1 MMTDEERYL
10 FDLQGYMVIEDV
22 LNPDEL
28 GDLNHTLDEYDL
40 WNETPGHDNFFDF
53 WKNGDGQISAGPLH
67 RFAKPFRQLV
77 AHPRIVPYLADLLG
91 NQFRSD

>member
-22 LNPDEL
+22 LK
-28 GDLNHTLDEYDL
+28 LDEYDL